1 MSICVICGK
10 KEKTMNQIYYA
21 IQNIIRGKDSTLIK
35 VVSLSLGLFFSII
48 MFAMVGMQLGHDS
61 FYRDNENIYAAET
74 AWDSGQG
81 FDTKNYYCM
90 YPTAKVLMEHFPEQI
105 ESATVIADF
114 VSRSLQHGKEDIR
127 LGLIQSDSLFFQT
140 MGVPLVAGNALD
152 LHSPDALF
160 LSESSARRI
169 FGSENPMGKTLR
181 WQKEYELIVK
191 GIFADMPRNV
201 TIHAEAIL
209 SINHPWLREGMRSWM
224 GGGNYPTF
232 VRLKKDT
239 DVEHLNQRIN
249 PIIDNYLGATDFY
262 KSGSVKKVEIS
273 LTPLKGYNL
282 QQASTKAMVITLS
295 ILGMILLL
303 TAAFNYAL
311 ISISSLSHRAKAI
324 GVHKCSGAE
333 TPHIFGMFLYET
345 LFLTGLSVLIAIFL
359 ILNFREQIPAPFN
372 TLFALNNLWAPGLAI
387 ALIFALGCALPGRL
401 FSSIPVTQV
410 FRRYTEGKKRWKY
423 PLLFVQFVGTAFLLG
438 FVTVIY
444 VQHHYVVSKDMG
456 YDMDRVVYVHHP
468 FENPANAMSNLRNL
482 PYVEEVGFSMQ
493 NLLYYGGTVGVE
505 VIQPN
510 DGKKFNSRIAQ
521 YNDDFC
527 RFMNICLKAGK
538 YHTNPNEILVNPA
551 FVKAMGWT
559 GDGVGEVVEGQGTV
573 TGIVDMEYPNES
585 NDFPYMVWWIS
596 NETTGYRITLHARMK
611 EPFED
616 NLIRLNEEMK
626 KLYPKDTPT
635 FVSYDRDLRS
645 YFEDIR
651 TFRDSVL
658 MACIAILVITLMGLI
673 GYTNEEVRRRSKEI
687 AIRKVNGAEV
697 TDILKML
704 CRDVSIVALPA
715 VVVGILLSWQ
725 MGKAWISSNFE
736 DILAISP
743 LIYIGVGMVAMAFI
757 LGTVIVKSWHVANE
771 NPVTSI
777 KSE

>member
-1 MSICVICGK
+1 M
-10 KEKTMNQIYYA
+10 KTIYYA

-48 MFAMVGMQLGHDS
+48 MFAMVGMQLGFNS
-61 FYRDNENIYAAET
+61 FYQDNENIYAAET

-90 YPTAKVLMEHFPEQI
+90 YPTAKTLMEHFPEQI
-105 ESATVIADF
+105 ESATVIANF
-114 VSRSLQHGKEDIR
+114 APRSLQHGKEDIR

-140 MGVPLVAGNALD
+140 MGIPLVEGNALD
-152 LHSPDALF
+152 LHAPDALF
-160 LSESSARRI
+160 LSESTARRI

-181 WQKEYELIVK
+181 WQNQHELIVK
-191 GIFADMPRNV
+191 GIFTDMPRNV
-201 TIHAEAIL
+201 TIYAEAIL

-224 GGGNYPTF
+224 SGGNYPTF
-232 VRLKKDT
+232 VRLKKDA
-239 DVEHLNQRIN
+239 DVEYLNQRIN

-273 LTPLKGYNL
+273 LAPLKGYNL
-282 QQASTKAMVITLS
+282 QEAANKAMVITLS
-295 ILGMILLL
+295 ILGLILLL

-345 LFLTGLSVLIAIFL
+345 LFLTGISVLIAIFL
-359 ILNFREQIPAPFN
+359 ILNFREQIPTSFE

-387 ALIFALGCALPGRL
+387 VLIFVLGCVLPGRL

-423 PLLFVQFVGTAFLLG
+423 PLLFVQFMGTAFLLG

-444 VQHHYVVSKDMG
+444 VQHHYVMNKEMG
-456 YDMDRVVYVHHP
+456 YDSDRVVYVQHL
-468 FENPANAMSNLRNL
+468 FESPANAMSNIRNL
-482 PYVEEVGFSMQ
+482 PYVEGTEFSMRQ
-493 NLLYYGGTVGVE
+493 LLHYGGTINVQVF
-505 VIQPN
+505 QPN
-510 DGKKFNSRIAQ
+510 GGKKFNARIAQ
-521 YNDDFC
+521 YNDNFC
-527 RFMNICLKAGK
+527 RFMNIRLKAGK

-559 GDGVGEVVEGQGTV
+559 GDGIGEVVERQGTV
-573 TGIVDMEYPNES
+573 TGIVDMEYPNDN
-585 NDFPYMVWWIS
+585 NDFPYLAKWIS
-596 NETTGYRITLHARMK
+596 NEMTGFPVAMHARLK
-611 EPFED
+611 EPFEE
-616 NLIRLNEEMK
+616 NHIRLNEDMK
-626 KLYPKDTPT
+626 KLYPNKTPVFT
-635 FVSYDRDLRS
+635 SYDRELKNH
-645 YFEDIR
+645 FESVR

-715 VVVGILLSWQ
+715 VIIGVLLSWQ
-725 MGKAWISSNFE
+725 MGEAWISSSFE
-736 DILAISP
+736 DILPISP
-743 LIYIGVGMVAMAFI
+743 LVYIGVVIVALAFI
-757 LGTVIVKSWHVANE
+757 LGTVIVKSWRVANE
-771 NPVTSI
+771 NPVLSI

>member
-1 MSICVICGK
+1 
-10 KEKTMNQIYYA
+10 MNQIYYA
-21 IQNIIRGKDSTLIK
+21 IQNIVRGKDSTLVK

-48 MFAMVGMQLGHDS
+48 IFAMVGMQLGFNS
-61 FYRDNENIYAAET
+61 FYRDYEDIYAAET

-90 YPTAKVLMEHFPEQI
+90 YPTAKALMDHFPEQI
-105 ESATVIADF
+105 ESATVIANF
-114 VSRSLQHGKEDIR
+114 APRSIQHGKEDIR

-140 MGVPLVAGNALD
+140 MGVPLVSGNALA

-169 FGSENPMGKTLR
+169 FGGENPMGKTLR
-181 WQKEYELIVK
+181 WQNNYELIVK

-232 VRLKKDT
+232 VRLKKDA

-273 LTPLKGYNL
+273 LAPLKGYNL
-282 QQASTKAMVITLS
+282 QEASAKAMVITLS
-295 ILGMILLL
+295 ILGLVLLL

-345 LFLTGLSVLIAIFL
+345 LFLTSISVLIAIFL
-359 ILNFREQIPAPFN
+359 ILNFREQIPAPFE
-372 TLFALNNLWAPGLAI
+372 TLFAINNLWAPGLAI
-387 ALIFALGCALPGRL
+387 FLIFALGCILPGKA
-401 FSSIPVTQV
+401 FSSISVTQV

-423 PLLFVQFVGTAFLLG
+423 PLLFVQFAGTAFLFG
-438 FVTVIY
+438 FSAVIY
-444 VQHHYVVSKDMG
+444 VQHHYVVNKEMG
-456 YDMDRVVYVHHP
+456 YDSDRVVYVQYP
-468 FENPANAMSNLRNL
+468 FENPTNAMSNIRNL
-482 PYVEEVGFSMQ
+482 PYVEGVGFSMQ
-493 NLLYYGGTVGVE
+493 NLLYYGGTINVRVFE
-505 VIQPN
+505 PN
-510 DGKKFNSRIAQ
+510 NGKKFNSRIAQ

-527 RFMNICLKAGK
+527 RFMNIRLKAGK

-559 GDGVGEVVEGQGTV
+559 GNGVGEVVEGQGTV

-585 NDFPYMVWWIS
+585 SDFPYMVWWIS
-596 NETTGYRITLHARMK
+596 NETTGYRITLHARLK

-626 KLYPKDTPT
+626 KLYPSETPM
-635 FVSYDRDLRS
+635 FISYDRELRNN
-645 YFEDIR
+645 FEDVR
-651 TFRDSVL
+651 TFRNSVL

-673 GYTNEEVRRRSKEI
+673 GYTNDEVRRRSKEI

-697 TDILKML
+697 SDILKML
-704 CRDVSIVALPA
+704 CRDIAFIALPA
-715 VVVGILLSWQ
+715 VIIGTLVSKFVGEE
-725 MGKAWISSNFE
+725 WISSNFE
-736 DILAISP
+736 DILAIN
-743 LIYIGVGMVAMAFI
+743 LIIYIGVALVAMAFI
-757 LGTVIVKSWHVANE
+757 LGTVVVKSWRVANE
-771 NPVTSI
+771 NPVISI

>member
-1 MSICVICGK
+1 MK
-10 KEKTMNQIYYA
+10 QIYYA

-48 MFAMVGMQLGHDS
+48 MFAMVGMQLGFNS
-61 FYRDNENIYAAET
+61 FYQDNENIYAAET

-105 ESATVIADF
+105 ESATVIANF
-114 VSRSLQHGKEDIR
+114 APRSLQHGKEDIR

-140 MGVPLVAGNALD
+140 MGVPLVEGNALD
-152 LHSPDALF
+152 LHAPDALF
-160 LSESSARRI
+160 LSESTARRI

-181 WQKEYELIVK
+181 WQKQYDLIVK

-201 TIHAEAIL
+201 TIHAEAVL
-209 SINHPWLREGMRSWM
+209 SINHPWLKDGIRSWM

-232 VRLKKDT
+232 VRLKEDA
-239 DVEHLNQRIN
+239 DVESLNQRIN

-295 ILGMILLL
+295 ILGLILLL

-345 LFLTGLSVLIAIFL
+345 LFLTSVSVLIAIFL
-359 ILNFREQIPAPFN
+359 ILNFREQIPAPFE
-372 TLFALNNLWAPGLAI
+372 TLFAINNLWAPGLAI
-387 ALIFALGCALPGRL
+387 VLIFVLGCVLPGRL

-456 YDMDRVVYVHHP
+456 YDIDRVVYVQHP

-482 PYVEEVGFSMQ
+482 PYVEEVEFSMQ

-527 RFMNICLKAGK
+527 RFMNIRLKAGK
-538 YHTNPNEILVNPA
+538 YNTNPNEILVNPA

-596 NETTGYRITLHARMK
+596 NETTGYRISLHARMK

-635 FVSYDRDLRS
+635 FVSYDRDLRN

-651 TFRDSVL
+651 TFRNSVL

-715 VVVGILLSWQ
+715 VVVGVLLSWQ
-725 MGKAWISSNFE
+725 MGEAWISSNFE

-757 LGTVIVKSWHVANE
+757 LGTVIVKSWRVANE
-771 NPVTSI
+771 NPVMSI

>member
-1 MSICVICGK
+1 M
-10 KEKTMNQIYYA
+10 KTIYYA

-48 MFAMVGMQLGHDS
+48 IFAMVGMQLGFNS
-61 FYRDNENIYAAET
+61 FYQDNENIYAAET

-90 YPTAKVLMEHFPEQI
+90 YPTAKTLMEHFPEQI
-105 ESATVIADF
+105 ESATVIANF
-114 VSRSLQHGKEDIR
+114 APRSLQHGKEDIR
-127 LGLIQSDSLFFQT
+127 LALIQADSLFFQT
-140 MGVPLVAGNALD
+140 MGIPLVEGNALD
-152 LHSPDALF
+152 LRMPDALF
-160 LSESSARRI
+160 LSESTARRI

-181 WQKEYELIVK
+181 WQKQYDLIVK
-191 GIFADMPRNV
+191 GIFADTPRNV
-201 TIHAEAIL
+201 TIHAEAVL

-224 GGGNYPTF
+224 SGGNYPTF
-232 VRLKKDT
+232 VRLKKDA
-239 DVEHLNQRIN
+239 DVEYLNQRIN

-273 LTPLKGYNL
+273 LAPLKGYNL
-282 QQASTKAMVITLS
+282 QEAANKAMVITLS
-295 ILGMILLL
+295 ILGLILLL

-345 LFLTGLSVLIAIFL
+345 LFLTGISVLIAIFL
-359 ILNFREQIPAPFN
+359 ILNFREQIATPFE

-387 ALIFALGCALPGRL
+387 VLIFILGCVLPGRL

-423 PLLFVQFVGTAFLLG
+423 PLLFVQFVGTAFLFG
-438 FVTVIY
+438 FVAVIY
-444 VQHHYVVSKDMG
+444 VQHHYVITKDMG
-456 YDMDRVVYVHHP
+456 YDSNRVVHVQYS
-468 FENPANAMSNLRNL
+468 FENPVNAMSNLRNQ
-482 PYVEEVGFSMQ
+482 PYVEGVGFSMQ
-493 NLLYYGGTVGVE
+493 PLLYYGGTIDVKVFE
-505 VIQPN
+505 PN

-527 RFMNICLKAGK
+527 RFMNIRLKAGK

-551 FVKAMGWT
+551 FVKAMGWA

-585 NDFPYMVWWIS
+585 NDFPYIAKWVS
-596 NETTGYRITLHARMK
+596 NEVTGFRIVMHARLK

-626 KLYPKDTPT
+626 KLYPSQTPMFT
-635 FVSYDRDLRS
+635 SYDQYLRDI
-645 YFEDIR
+645 FENVR

-704 CRDVSIVALPA
+704 CQDVSIVALPA
-715 VVVGILLSWQ
+715 VVIGVLLSWQ
-725 MGKAWISSNFE
+725 MGEAWISSNFE
-736 DILAISP
+736 DILSISP
-743 LIYIGVGMVAMAFI
+743 LIYIGVVITALAFI
-757 LGTVIVKSWHVANE
+757 LGTVIVKSWRVANE
-771 NPVTSI
+771 NPVLSI